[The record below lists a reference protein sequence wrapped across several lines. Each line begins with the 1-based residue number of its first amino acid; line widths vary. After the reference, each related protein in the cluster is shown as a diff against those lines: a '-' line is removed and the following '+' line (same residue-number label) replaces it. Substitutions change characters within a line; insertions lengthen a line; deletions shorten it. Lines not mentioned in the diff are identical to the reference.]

1 MKYISFLLSLYFL
14 ISFSKSS
21 KFNDNSDDNPDPG
34 YENLLKWGLSHN
46 LTMTSKIKFIK
57 SKSTKQY
64 IAKNLIPEDD
74 VIMDI
79 PPSCMLNINS
89 TLTLLNSKKFFKAFL
104 NYVEAEKLSTEV
116 MKDEYHVDQAFMS
129 YVLYIVN
136 KKPKYYSKNNFYKY
150 YSPMFYI
157 FEQNLDNLPF
167 YFSSEQMRFFLN
179 TSFGSVFEIFNK
191 YIQEESFTFEKKIFN
206 KSIEYEE
213 YLKYRIFSMQK
224 SYEVNKTINIVP
236 FIDYIKKDF
245 KKINCEFNVSDNGHI
260 IIKAKENIFPG
271 EELIMNPAAISN
283 QHRFTFFGETFDE
296 IKDKF
301 NTFNIPSL
309 IPNYITDKNVIFDL
323 ESFGNKARVDL
334 VEIDFYKSIM
344 FVYKK
349 FAKLINEDDS
359 DIGACNLM
367 LKYLK
372 RIRSNYEYIN
382 KDEVRKAFFSQKDID
397 NVLRIIEGEKLFIDR
412 RISLLMIHIKNL
424 KERMNRK
431 VNYDAEDVNDL

>member
-1 MKYISFLLSLYFL
+1 
-14 ISFSKSS
+14 
-21 KFNDNSDDNPDPG
+21 
-34 YENLLKWGLSHN
+34 
-46 LTMTSKIKFIK
+46 
-57 SKSTKQY
+57 
-64 IAKNLIPEDD
+64 
-74 VIMDI
+74 
-79 PPSCMLNINS
+79 
-89 TLTLLNSKKFFKAFL
+89 
-104 NYVEAEKLSTEV
+104 
-116 MKDEYHVDQAFMS
+116 
-129 YVLYIVN
+129 
-136 KKPKYYSKNNFYKY
+136 
-150 YSPMFYI
+150 
-157 FEQNLDNLPF
+157 
-167 YFSSEQMRFFLN
+167 MRFFLN
-179 TSFGSVFEIFNK
+179 TSFGSVFEIFNR